1 MKSAPKAK
9 KKHKGLIIF
18 LCVLFALLFAV
29 GAVAWRYR
37 MGIEILLGGLG
48 KSSEQLAE
56 ERSDYE
62 RRTQELLDKLSGGE
76 MSLSALSEADRER
89 LKNGEITPSEAI
101 ALIMG
106 IPTAATESP
115 DATTAPSVTTSP
127 DATTAPS
134 VTASPDATTAPGETT
149 SPDETAAPDT
159 TTAPAA
165 TATTSPDT
173 TTSPA
178 ATTVPAAT
186 TATTTAAEAVR
197 PVQTIIADIYLL
209 RAEFLNKLDLLIAEG
224 KTEILEASKN
234 VPGLVIDIG
243 TVNRY
248 LDRGEA
254 LEKEC
259 DARMKELLAEMSASL
274 KASGGDLSLVDE
286 ARALYVEEKK
296 LYKSELMSKYK
307 KYL

>member
-1 MKSAPKAK
+1 MNDEMKSAASKAK

-37 MGIEILLGGLG
+37 AGIEILLEGLG

-56 ERSDYE
+56 QRSDYE
-62 RRTQELLDKLSGGE
+62 RRTQELLDKLSGGT

-106 IPTAATESP
+106 IPTAATELP
-115 DATTAPSVTTSP
+115 DTTL
-127 DATTAPS
+127 
-134 VTASPDATTAPGETT
+134 SPDATTAPGETT
-149 SPDETAAPDT
+149 SPDATTASDSTTAPDAT
-159 TTAPAA
+159 ATASPDVTTAPGSTTAPAA
-165 TATTSPDT
+165 STATT
-173 TTSPA
+173 A
-178 ATTVPAAT
+178 I
-186 TATTTAAEAVR
+186 AEAVR

-209 RAEFLNKLDLLIAEG
+209 RAEFLNKLDLLIGEG
-224 KTEILEASKN
+224 KAEVLEASKN
-234 VPGLVIDIG
+234 VKGLVINLG
-243 TVNRY
+243 TVNY
-248 LDRGEA
+248 YMDRGAA

-259 DARMKELLAEMSASL
+259 DKRMEELLSEMTASL
-274 KASGGDLSLVDE
+274 KASDGDLSLVDE

-296 LYKSELMSKYK
+296 LYKSELMNKYK

>member
-115 DATTAPSVTTSP
+115 DSTTAPSVTTSP

-134 VTASPDATTAPGETT
+134 ETASPGLTT
-149 SPDETAAPDT
+149 APDT
-159 TTAPAA
+159 TTAPDA

-209 RAEFLNKLDLLIAEG
+209 RAEFLNKLDLLIDEG
-224 KTEILEASKN
+224 KAEILEASKN

-259 DARMKELLAEMSASL
+259 DARMKELLSEMSASL

>member
-134 VTASPDATTAPGETT
+134 VTASPDATTAP
-149 SPDETAAPDT
+149 SA
-159 TTAPAA
+159 TTAPDA

-296 LYKSELMSKYK
+296 LYKSELMNKYK